1 MLETINTNR
10 NGTGFAGLI
19 SRLDTDEEKKKTEFK
34 DGTVVPSPT
43 EMQREKQTFKNANI

>member
-1 MLETINTNR
+1 MEQVL
-10 NGTGFAGLI
+10 
-19 SRLDTDEEKKKTEFK
+19 LDSSVDWIQTRRKKTEFK